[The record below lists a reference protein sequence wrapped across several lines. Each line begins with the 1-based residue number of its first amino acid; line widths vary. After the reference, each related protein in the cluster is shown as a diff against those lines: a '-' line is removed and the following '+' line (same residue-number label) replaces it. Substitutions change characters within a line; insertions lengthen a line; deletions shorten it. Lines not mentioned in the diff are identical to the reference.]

1 MKLSL
6 KNGLF
11 FGLLIGIAS
20 AFLYAP
26 KTGKEMREELKDKT
40 DSISHHFLS
49 FLESLVDLTVSVLD
63 FFKTAVLEQ
72 SEKVSKA
79 LSCGVS
85 AAKEKAEELKKYST
99 SAIPK

>member
-11 FGLLIGIAS
+11 LGLLVGIAS

-26 KTGKEMREELKDKT
+26 KKGKELREELKDKT
-40 DSISHHFLS
+40 DSISHHFLNL
-49 FLESLVDLTVSVLD
+49 LESLVDLTVSVLD

-85 AAKEKAEELKKYST
+85 AAKEKTEELKKYTT
-99 SAIPK
+99 SAVSK